1 MSHMSRTLTA
11 NRKENSSMHRKL
23 RAALVLALLLPTL
36 PRLANANTRPE
47 RLIFDGN
54 MLFNNAQVAGTPLP
68 YANTAGACTLSTVF
82 TYTTKGLA
90 DTFMTHNFSNADP
103 KLVDP
108 FNTSAPRW
116 DVQQTSPAM
125 SKYAGDAAVMTVPDP
140 WFDQTDYVG
149 AVPYRLADPN
159 SDWTTAWTYYN
170 VTGAGRTDVN
180 YSKPVVIL
188 EGEIFTSMTLTNTN
202 NYLLRGRV
210 AFAKGTTVT
219 IQPGTYL
226 FGEKAT
232 VGYLVIERGAQINAI
247 GTKAQPIVI
256 TSDQVPGSM
265 APGDNGGIVIHGQAD
280 ANCANFHGG
289 SPDSCVS
296 EGAAGFFGGLAGA
309 AGFDDNDN
317 SGQCKYMR
325 VEYAGKE
332 ISPDNELNSWTFNAV
347 GRNSSFEFLQA
358 FYGVD
363 DAFEWFGGTA
373 RLKHAV
379 AVGGND
385 DNFDWQLGFRGF
397 IQFGVCLQFPGR
409 GDKGIE
415 ADNSEF
421 NFAAV
426 PYSNPTVCNMTL
438 IGTNPPTGGLGST
451 NIGIHF
457 RRGTAGTILNSI
469 VYGFRGPGLS
479 LNDNETFANCPGTEP
494 AVFHVPTITAVEDQQ
509 SRPAVLTAN
518 ANPNPLSRGTNL
530 VFALPGDRKNVRADI
545 FDVSGRLIATL
556 ANGPMNG
563 GTHYLRWEPKNLP
576 TGSYFFRITT
586 ENGQT
591 VNRKLV
597 LVH

>member
-1 MSHMSRTLTA
+1 MSR
-11 NRKENSSMHRKL
+11 ML
-23 RAALVLALLLPTL
+23 RAALVLALLIPAAALG
-36 PRLANANTRPE
+36 NTRPE
-47 RLIFDGN
+47 RIVFDGN
-54 MLFNNAQVAGTPLP
+54 ILFHNEQTAGTPLP
-68 YANTAGACTLSTVF
+68 YSATAGACTTSTAF
-82 TYTTKGLA
+82 TYTTSDFGT
-90 DTFMTHNFSNADP
+90 TFMTHNHTTMDP

-108 FNTSAPRW
+108 FNTTSPRW
-116 DVQQTSPAM
+116 DVQQLSPAM
-125 SKYAGDAAVMTVPDP
+125 SKYAGDAEVMTVPDP
-140 WFDQTDYVG
+140 WFEQTDYVG
-149 AVPYRLADPN
+149 AVPYRRDDPN
-159 SDWTTAWTYYN
+159 SDWTTGWTYYN
-170 VTGAGRTDVN
+170 VTGAGRTDIN

-188 EGEIFTSMTLTNTN
+188 EGEIFTSMNLVNTN

-232 VGYLVIERGAQINAI
+232 VGYLVIERGAHINAV
-247 GTKAQPIVI
+247 GTRAQPIVI

-265 APGDNGGIVIHGQAD
+265 APGDNGGIVIHGQAN
-280 ANCANFHGG
+280 ANCADFTSA
-289 SPDSCVS
+289 SPESCVS

-309 AGFDDNDN
+309 PGFDDNDN

-347 GRNSSFEFLQA
+347 GRNSQFEYLEA

-379 AVGGND
+379 GVGGND
-385 DNFDWQLGFRGF
+385 DNFDWQLGYTGF
-397 IQFGVCLQFPGR
+397 CQFGVCLQFPGR

-426 PYSNPTVCNMTL
+426 PYSNPTMCNMTL
-438 IGTNPPTGGLGST
+438 IGTNPPTGGLGTT
-451 NIGIHF
+451 NIGVHL
-457 RRGTAGTILNSI
+457 RRGTAGTVLNSI
-469 VYGFRGPGLS
+469 IYGFRGPGLQMA
-479 LNDNETFANCPGTEP
+479 DNETFANCPGPEP
-494 AVFHVPTITAVEDQQ
+494 AVFHTPILTGVDDQQ
-509 SRPAVLTAN
+509 SRPVRLTA
-518 ANPNPLSRGTNL
+518 AASPNPMNKSTNL

-545 FDVSGRLIATL
+545 FDVSGRLITNL
-556 ANGPMNG
+556 ASGPMTG
-563 GTHYLRWEPKNLP
+563 GTHYLRWIPKNLP

-586 ENGQT
+586 EDGQS

>member
-1 MSHMSRTLTA
+1 MSRTL
-11 NRKENSSMHRKL
+11 
-23 RAALVLALLLPTL
+23 RAALLLALLTPTVALP
-36 PRLANANTRPE
+36 AHANTRPE

-54 MLFNNAQVAGTPLP
+54 ILFGNAQTAGTPLP
-68 YANTAGACTLSTVF
+68 YSATAGACTTSTAF
-82 TYTTKGLA
+82 TYTTTDLG
-90 DTFMTHNFSNADP
+90 TTYFTHNHTTMDP

-108 FNTSAPRW
+108 FNTSSPRW
-116 DVQQTSPAM
+116 DVQQLSPAM
-125 SKYAGDAAVMTVPDP
+125 SKYAGDAEVMTVPDP

-149 AVPYRLADPN
+149 AVPYRRDDPN
-159 SDWTTAWTYYN
+159 SDWTTGWTYYN
-170 VTGAGRTDVN
+170 VTGAGRTDIN
-180 YSKPVVIL
+180 YTKPVVIL
-188 EGEIFTSMTLTNTN
+188 QGEIFTSMNLVNTN

-232 VGYLVIERGAQINAI
+232 VGYLVIERGATINAV

-256 TSDQVPGSM
+256 TSDQTPGAM
-265 APGDNGGIVIHGQAD
+265 APGDNGGIVIHGQAN
-280 ANCANFHGG
+280 ANCADFT
-289 SPDSCVS
+289 SATPESCVS

-309 AGFDDNDN
+309 PGFDDNDN
-317 SGQCKYMR
+317 SGICKYMR

-347 GRNSSFEFLQA
+347 GRSSSFEFLEG
-358 FYGVD
+358 FFGLD

-426 PYSNPTVCNMTL
+426 PYSNPTVSNMTL
-438 IGTNPPTGGLGST
+438 VGTNPPTGGLGST
-451 NIGIHF
+451 NIGIHL

-469 VYGFRGPGLS
+469 VVGFRGPGLQLS
-479 LNDNETFANCPGTEP
+479 DNETFANCPGTGP
-494 AVFHVPTITAVEDQQ
+494 AVFHTPIVTAVEDQET
-509 SRPAVLTAN
+509 RPVRLTA
-518 ANPNPLSRGTNL
+518 AASPNPTSRTTNL

-545 FDVSGRLIATL
+545 FDVSGRLVMNL
-556 ANGPMNG
+556 ASGPMTG

-586 ENGQT
+586 EDGQS

-597 LVH
+597 LVR

>member
-1 MSHMSRTLTA
+1 
-11 NRKENSSMHRKL
+11 MHRIL
-23 RAALVLALLLPTL
+23 RAALFLALLLPAAA
-36 PRLANANTRPE
+36 PRSVLANTRPE
-47 RLIFDGN
+47 RLVFDGN
-54 MLFNNAQVAGTPLP
+54 ILFGNAQVAGTPLP
-68 YANTAGACTLSTVF
+68 YATGAGACTLSTVF
-82 TYTTKGLA
+82 TYSTTDLG
-90 DTFMTHNFSNADP
+90 TTYFTHNHTSMDP

-108 FNTSAPRW
+108 FNTSSPRW
-116 DVQQTSPAM
+116 DVQQTSPAL
-125 SKYAGDAAVMTVPDP
+125 SKYAGDAEVMTVPDP

-149 AVPYRLADPN
+149 AVPYRLADPS
-159 SDWTTAWTYYN
+159 SDWTTGWTYYN
-170 VTGAGRTDVN
+170 VTGAGRTDIN

-188 EGEIFTSMTLTNTN
+188 EGEIFTSMNLVNTN

-210 AFAKGTTVT
+210 GFAKGTTVT

-232 VGYLVIERGAQINAI
+232 VGYLVIERGAHIQAV

-280 ANCANFHGG
+280 ANCANFHTGT
-289 SPDSCVS
+289 PDSCVS
-296 EGAAGFFGGLAGA
+296 EGAAGFFGGLTTG
-309 AGFDDNDN
+309 GFDDDDN

-347 GRNSSFEFLQA
+347 GRASQFEYLEA
-358 FYGVD
+358 FFGTD

-385 DNFDWQLGFRGF
+385 DNFDWQLGYRGF

-426 PYSNPTVCNMTL
+426 PYSNPVVSNLTL

-457 RRGTAGTILNSI
+457 RRGTAGMVLNTI
-469 VYGFRGPGLS
+469 VYGFRGPGLQLS
-479 LNDNETFANCPGTEP
+479 DNETFANCPGTPP
-494 AVFHVPTITAVEDQQ
+494 AVFHTPTITAVDDQQ
-509 SRPAVLTAN
+509 SRPSTLSVSLS
-518 ANPNPLSRGTNL
+518 PNPMSRSTSIQL
-530 VFALPGDRKNVRADI
+530 ALPGDRRDVRAQI
-545 FDVSGRLIATL
+545 FDVSGRLVQEL
-556 ANGPMNG
+556 ARGPMNG
-563 GTHYLRWEPKNLP
+563 GMHFIRWEPSKNLNAG
-576 TGSYFFRITT
+576 TYFFRLTT
-586 ENGQT
+586 EDGQT